1 MLVEILR
8 AVVYWVYLIVG
19 QLGRIYSDECDEC
32 SLLRAEGNVISIS
45 TYILQASMN
54 TNL

>member
-8 AVVYWVYLIVG
+8 AVVYWVYLIVS

-54 TNL
+54 INL

>member
-1 MLVEILR
+1 MLVKILR

-32 SLLRAEGNVISIS
+32 SVLRAEGNVISIS

-54 TNL
+54 INL